1 MIVRIMTIKAIM
13 SITLTYIYIY
23 VYTRTQGGQRRP
35 KVNLS
40 VMLKGILPEPR
51 QHAQTGHWKLPR
63 SAPNYTTSLG
73 SGVAHGQHM
82 RMACLLCLPSGST
95 VKKV

>member
-1 MIVRIMTIKAIM
+1 MYVYVNMYTYVY
-13 SITLTYIYIY
+13 TYVNVYIYIIY
-23 VYTRTQGGQRRP
+23 IRTQGGQVRP

-63 SAPNYTTSLG
+63 STPNYTTSLG